1 MANAFND
8 RVNLANVIGTTFSG
22 NVVMPLRPNYV
33 FDALCQERLW
43 NLNSAPTRG
52 DAVTFPVL
60 SALSSNTAGLDTTA
74 ATITGSQKLT
84 YTRKSIT
91 LTAYGDHAVY
101 DTFEAKAETFTDD
114 VMTLAESLSDQA
126 MNSINK
132 LARAVIEKNKYSNG
146 VSGTLSS
153 TYHYYGSNGT
163 VSTMGALKAK
173 DVREIVA
180 DFKADNVKPYPDGF
194 YYAVIHPY
202 QQTQLR
208 ADTDNASWTTS
219 SIYNANGDTLK
230 INGEIGVFEGVRFIV
245 SSEVTK
251 LTNTI
256 SAYFMGADGIGK
268 AIGKDIRVA
277 SKSTLDGPHENL
289 LTIFWDALLG
299 YGILRREAV
308 RIVSTKSEK
317 R

>member
-1 MANAFND
+1 
-8 RVNLANVIGTTFSG
+8 LANVIGTQFSG
-22 NVVMPLRPNYV
+22 NVVLPLRPNYP
-33 FDALCQERLW
+33 FDALCRERVW

-52 DAVTFPVL
+52 DAVTFPIL
-60 SALSSNTAGLDTTA
+60 TALTSNTASLDTTA
-74 ATITGSQKLT
+74 STITGSQKLT
-84 YTRKSIT
+84 YTKKSIT
-91 LTAYGDHAVY
+91 LSAYGDHAVY

-132 LARAVIEKNKYSNG
+132 IARKTIESNMYSNG

-173 DVREIVA
+173 DIREIVA
-180 DFKADNVKPYPDGF
+180 DMKTDNVKPYADGF
-194 YYAVIHPY
+194 YYAVIHPI
-202 QQTQLR
+202 QKTQLR
-208 ADTDNASWTTS
+208 SDTDNASWTTS
-219 SIYNANGDTLK
+219 SIYNANGDSLK
-230 INGEIGVFEGVRFIV
+230 ISGEIGVFEQVRFIE

-256 SAYFMGADGIGK
+256 RAYFMGSDGIGK
-268 AIGKDIRVA
+268 AVGKDIRVA
-277 SKSTLDGPHENL
+277 SKSTLDGPHETL
-289 LTIFWDALLG
+289 LTVYWDALLG
-299 YGILRREAV
+299 YAILRREAV
-308 RIVSTKSEK
+308 RIISTKAEK